1 MKPSRAG
8 ALAGWSLLLLVPSL
22 LLAVAFSQ
30 SYRHAVPEEALHVVR
45 AHWHPPAAQPPD
57 VTGTEP
63 EVALPHDWAR
73 LPPHEDSAWYS
84 AFVDLNVP
92 TNRLWGVYLPS
103 VSMNVQVYLNGELLG
118 QGGRLE
124 SPVARLWGRPLYF
137 TIPNGVL
144 HPGRNLLQLRLLAD
158 PAATGLLGELYL
170 GPHELLL
177 PVFEQRHFVRHSLVW
192 LIAVSLLFTG
202 VGMGLIWVLR
212 PTETMYGWLAATVL
226 IWGVHTLNL
235 LVVEIPVPSRL
246 WDWLIN
252 YASLGWFTAALVV
265 FIHRFLGLR
274 RPRIERAYWLW
285 CAGGSLLLGLVP
297 SPSFYWVAMHI
308 WNGSLLALGIYPSVL
323 LLQSW
328 WQRYEFRI
336 LLMALCG
343 AGIMVFALHDWLGM
357 IGLSGRRH
365 EGLLIQ
371 YAAPFPLILFGLIL
385 LRDFVAART
394 EAEVLN
400 RDLEQRVA
408 QKSAELEMRYGELRA
423 MERERVVA
431 DERERIMR
439 DMHDGLGG
447 HLVSS
452 IALVENGG
460 PSADE
465 LAQTLRAALD
475 DLRLMIDSLDP
486 MEGDL
491 VMLLGAFR
499 ERIEPQLNAAG
510 VTLEWSVTD
519 VPRLSDLGPTRAL
532 QVLRILQEAV
542 TNVIRHAA
550 ASHLRVLTGVAT
562 QQVFIEIADDGVG
575 ISDANPR
582 GRGLANMQRR
592 ATDLGGVLQIEE
604 ADPGTRLR
612 LVLPILA

>member
-1 MKPSRAG
+1 MKPPRAG
-8 ALAGWSLLLLVPSL
+8 VLAGWSLLLLLPPL
-22 LLAVAFSQ
+22 LLLFAFSQ
-30 SYRHAVPEEALHVVR
+30 SYRHAVPDEALQVVR
-45 AHWHPPAAQPPD
+45 AHWHAGAEQPPD
-57 VTGTEP
+57 VTGTELK
-63 EVALPHDWAR
+63 VDLPHDWAR
-73 LPPHEDSAWYS
+73 LPPDGDSGWYS

-118 QGGRLE
+118 EGGRLE
-124 SPVARLWGRPLYF
+124 APVARLWGKPLYF

-144 HPGRNLLQLRLLAD
+144 HPGRNLLQVRLLAD
-158 PAATGLLGELYL
+158 PAATGLLGEIYL

-177 PVFEQRHFVRHSLVW
+177 PVFEQRHFLRYSLVW

-212 PTETMYGWLAATVL
+212 PSEVMYGWLAATVL
-226 IWGVHTLNL
+226 LWGVHTLNL
-235 LVVEIPVPSRL
+235 LVIEIPVPTRL
-246 WDWLIN
+246 WDWFIN
-252 YASLGWFTAALVV
+252 YALLGWFTAALIV

-274 RPRIERAYWLW
+274 RPRIERALWLW
-285 CAGGSLLLGLVP
+285 CGGGSLLLALVP
-297 SPSFYWVAMHI
+297 PPAFYWVAMHI
-308 WNGSLLALGIYPSVL
+308 WNGSLLALGIYPSLVL
-323 LLQSW
+323 LHAW
-328 WQRYEFRI
+328 WQRNEFRI

-357 IGLSGRRH
+357 VGLSERRH

-371 YAAPFPLILFGLIL
+371 YAAPFPLVLFGLIL

-394 EAEVLN
+394 EAEALN

-408 QKSAELEMRYGELRA
+408 DKSAELESRHRELRA
-423 MERERVVA
+423 LERERAVA
-431 DERERIMR
+431 EERERIMR
-439 DMHDGLGG
+439 DMHDGIGG

-452 IALVENGG
+452 IALVESGG

-465 LAQTLRAALD
+465 LVQTLRTALE
-475 DLRLMIDSLDP
+475 DLRLLIDSLDP

-499 ERIEPQLNAAG
+499 ERIEPRLNAAG
-510 VTLEWSVTD
+510 MTLEWSVAD

-542 TNVIRHAA
+542 TNVVRHAN
-550 ASHLRVLTGVAT
+550 ASHLRVLTGVTA
-562 QQVFIEIADDGVG
+562 QQVFIEIIDDGVG
-575 ISDANPR
+575 ISDPHPC

-592 ATDLGGVLQIEE
+592 ATDLGGELRIE
-604 ADPGTRLR
+604 AVDPGTRLR
-612 LVLPILA
+612 LVLPAMA

>member
-1 MKPSRAG
+1 VKPPRAG
-8 ALAGWSLLLLVPSL
+8 VLAGWSLLLLLPPL
-22 LLAVAFSQ
+22 LLLFAFSQ
-30 SYRHAVPEEALHVVR
+30 SYRNAVPDEALHVVR
-45 AHWHPPAAQPPD
+45 AHWHPAAEQPPD
-57 VTGTEP
+57 VTGTEL
-63 EVALPHDWAR
+63 EIELPHDWAR
-73 LPPHEDSAWYS
+73 RAPNGDSGWYS

-124 SPVARLWGRPLYF
+124 SPVARLWGKPLYF

-144 HPGRNLLQLRLLAD
+144 HPGRNLLQVRLLAD
-158 PAATGLLGELYL
+158 PAATGLLGGLYL
-170 GPHELLL
+170 GPNELLL
-177 PVFEQRHFVRHSLVW
+177 PVFEQRHFWRHSLVW

-212 PTETMYGWLAATVL
+212 PSEVTYGWLAATVL
-226 IWGVHTLNL
+226 LWGVHTLNL
-235 LVVEIPVPSRL
+235 LVIEIPVPTRL

-252 YASLGWFTAALVV
+252 YASLGLFTAALIV

-274 RPRIERAYWLW
+274 KPRIEWALWLW
-285 CAGGSLLLGLVP
+285 CGGGSLLLGLVP
-297 SPSFYWVAMHI
+297 PPAFYWVAMHI
-308 WNGSLLALGIYPSVL
+308 WNGSLLALGIYPSL
-323 LLQSW
+323 LLLHAW
-328 WQRYEFRI
+328 WRRYEFRI

-357 IGLSGRRH
+357 VGVSERRH

-394 EAEVLN
+394 EAETLN

-408 QKSAELEMRYGELRA
+408 DKSAELEAQHRELRA
-423 MERERVVA
+423 MERERAVA
-431 DERERIMR
+431 EERERIMR
-439 DMHDGLGG
+439 DMHDGIGG

-452 IALVENGG
+452 IALVESSG
-460 PSADE
+460 PSAEE

-475 DLRLMIDSLDP
+475 DLRLLIDSLDP

-499 ERIEPQLNAAG
+499 ERVEPRLNAAG
-510 VTLEWSVTD
+510 ITLEWSVAD
-519 VPRLSDLGPTRAL
+519 LPRVNDLGPARAL

-542 TNVIRHAA
+542 TNVVRHAQA
-550 ASHLRVLTGVAT
+550 RHLRVRTGMAA
-562 QQVFIEIADDGVG
+562 QQVFIEITDDGVG
-575 ISDANPR
+575 ISEPHAA
-582 GRGLANMQRR
+582 GRGLGNMRRR
-592 ATDLGGVLQIEE
+592 AWDLGGELSIETLE
-604 ADPGTRLR
+604 PGTRLR
-612 LVLPILA
+612 LALPATA